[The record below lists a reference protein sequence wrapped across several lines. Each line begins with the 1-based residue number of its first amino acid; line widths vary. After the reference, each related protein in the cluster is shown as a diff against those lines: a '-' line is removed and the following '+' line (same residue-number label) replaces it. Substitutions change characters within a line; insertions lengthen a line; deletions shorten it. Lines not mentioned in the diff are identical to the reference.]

1 MSMIHVKNFL
11 GKELYLETDYIVG
24 IEPLV
29 DRNNSFVSNGDHTL
43 IHMSGMGDVAAQG
56 NVHLLFEEIKEA
68 RKFY

>member
-1 MSMIHVKNFL
+1 MSLVYVKNFQ

-29 DRNNSFVSNGDHTL
+29 DRNDSFVSDGDHTL
-43 IHMSGMGDVAAQG
+43 IHMSGMFDVAAQG

-68 RKFY
+68 RKYY